1 MIVLGKQKITK
12 KVYNNVIKF
21 IYLDNNMDT
30 TFMNSEKSKISH
42 PHSLLLTLPDKMD
55 FAKR

>member
-42 PHSLLLTLPDKMD
+42 PHRLLLTLPDKMD